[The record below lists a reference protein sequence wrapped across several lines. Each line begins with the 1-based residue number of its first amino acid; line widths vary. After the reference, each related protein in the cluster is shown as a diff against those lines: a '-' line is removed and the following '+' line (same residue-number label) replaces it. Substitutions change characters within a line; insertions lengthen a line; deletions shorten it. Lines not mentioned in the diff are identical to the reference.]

1 MHPFHRTR
9 PLTHSM
15 IDSLVFAATQKMRR
29 VALATLL
36 GSTIL
41 LGGCASTG
49 GPAGDAG
56 ATADQARQVRQ
67 VRPDTA
73 APASVTTPP
82 IPVAIDL
89 TVPPA
94 DLWQRIRNGFG
105 MPDLH
110 NPLVA
115 DRQSWYLNRPDMLRR
130 IFQRGGRYLYH
141 IVGELEKRGMP
152 TELALL
158 PMVESAYNPLALSS
172 ARAMGIWQFIPSTGK
187 NYKLDQN
194 WWVDERR
201 DIIAS
206 TDAALDYLQNIYE
219 MNGDWHLALA
229 SYNWGEYAVA
239 RAMAKNAAK
248 GLPSDYGSLTMPGE
262 TRYYVPKLQALKNI
276 VAQPEL
282 FGLHLPTIPNQ
293 PYFETVLKPERMDV
307 AVAARLAEI
316 PIEEFV
322 SLNPAYHRPVMN
334 SNQAG
339 PLVLPVG
346 KVDTYLA
353 NLERYE
359 AQDIPLSNWQT
370 YQLKRGD
377 TLTKVAANYKISQA
391 QLEQINGIT
400 RRLKVGPGFNL
411 LVPRPGSQASELV
424 SKSLPKETPPKI
436 EAKGN
441 GGDKK
446 PMTAATTK
454 QAKETGKSKPG
465 AKKPQPA
472 TKKSAPPK
480 AKKKAK

>member
-1 MHPFHRTR
+1 
-9 PLTHSM
+9 M
-15 IDSLVFAATQKMRR
+15 IDLFVIVATQQMRR
-29 VALATLL
+29 LALATLI
-36 GSTIL
+36 GSAAL

-49 GPAGDAG
+49 GGPTGDMGNTG
-56 ATADQARQVRQ
+56 AAADQTGQVRQ
-67 VRPDTA
+67 TPPDTA
-73 APASVTTPP
+73 APTSVATPP

-89 TVPPA
+89 TIPPA

-130 IFQRGGRYLYH
+130 IFERGGRYLYH

-187 NYKLDQN
+187 SYNLDQN

-229 SYNWGEYAVA
+229 SYNWGEHAVA

-248 GLPSDYGSLTMPGE
+248 DIPTDYNSLTMPAE

-282 FGLHLPTIPNQ
+282 FGFHLPPSPNQ

-334 SNQAG
+334 GDQAG
-339 PLVLPVG
+339 PLVLPAG

-359 AQDIPLSNWQT
+359 AQDIPLSNWLT
-370 YQLKRGD
+370 YTFKKGD
-377 TLTKVAANYKISQA
+377 TLAKVAANYKISQS

-400 RRLKVGPGFNL
+400 RRIKVGPGFNL

-436 EAKGN
+436 VAKAKG
-441 GGDKK
+441 GKK
-446 PMTAATTK
+446 KFRSAATTK
-454 QAKETGKSKPG
+454 KTKQTGKSKPV
-465 AKKPQPA
+465 AKKSQSA
-472 TKKSAPPK
+472 TKKSTAPK